1 MPSRLM
7 RNRGPSRTV
16 EAVKIRHQ
24 YVVAEGIAGYTMSNH
39 AKSVQLPC

>member
-24 YVVAEGIAGYTMSNH
+24 YVVAEGIAAAIQRYKAS
-39 AKSVQLPC
+39 L